1 MHTKQSVHVRA
12 PAFASAIIP
21 THVCD
26 RTYTRVKSGS
36 HASEVLITHV
46 SHAYHL
52 CVTRVSH
59 ASVNYIASELY
70 YTIDPDT
77 SMFYLHVK
85 TRYSMCS
92 HNCDHGQDR
101 VHGPNSRVV

>member
-1 MHTKQSVHVRA
+1 MLALSYLEPSSTASKEVFINPSCVHTKQSVHVRA

-46 SHAYHL
+46 SHAYHS
-52 CVTRVSH
+52 CVTRVSY

-77 SMFYLHVK
+77 SMFYLHVL
-85 TRYSMCS
+85 
-92 HNCDHGQDR
+92 
-101 VHGPNSRVV
+101 